1 MATQNL
7 FSQAGGEGE
16 NIGLAAAPGFLEQV
30 VEGKAAAMTMGRPQR
45 RNFDRLVPYDF
56 SQGVKGGIPFGSS
69 TNREMSA
76 VEATDRLRKLMDRN
90 GLRGHTDA
98 EKHAFTQAM
107 LLAHAK
113 NSASVITPDR
123 ARFWVGV
130 PGQEGFQS
138 FNYYLDILDP
148 LGADAR
154 RFFRVF
160 ADMTLAIV
168 EGRLA
173 QIDSEDDDIQDD
185 IRHIK
190 WVAADRGLERYPRVI
205 HDSAD
210 ACSNLTV
217 AERTAIGM
225 GKATIFATKPNAAD
239 QVRMYKTAV
248 AASALAGGNDAASM
262 GSSAHAGG
270 PAY

>member
-1 MATQNL
+1 
-7 FSQAGGEGE
+7 
-16 NIGLAAAPGFLEQV
+16 
-30 VEGKAAAMTMGRPQR
+30 
-45 RNFDRLVPYDF
+45 
-56 SQGVKGGIPFGSS
+56 
-69 TNREMSA
+69 
-76 VEATDRLRKLMDRN
+76 
-90 GLRGHTDA
+90 
-98 EKHAFTQAM
+98 

-123 ARFWVGV
+123 ARFWVGT
-130 PGQEGFQS
+130 PGVEGFQS
-138 FNYYLDILDP
+138 FNYYLDVLDP

-173 QIDSEDDDIQDD
+173 QIDSDDPDIQDD

-210 ACSNLTV
+210 ACSNLTI

-248 AASALAGGNDAASM
+248 ATSGLGASAGGEGAGANT
-262 GSSAHAGG
+262 GSSVHAGG